1 MEKVSKGDQ
10 SFYDVADN
18 QYQEEDDVKLV
29 QHPTF
34 RVDVKDSYYPG
45 NGNSKLVKL
54 VAILILLQLLTLV
67 FVIAVVGISASNLL
81 QTDQDEPATTTG
93 TLTGTVGAGNE
104 DRACNFSLDSGYN
117 NSMLQKDIS
126 TLNMALTQ
134 GQGGIARVLNNTAA
148 KLSETASKVDDIQ
161 DFAEE
166 EAMKSMNQTNILNQ
180 VMQTTQ
186 STSAKLTEVVSTLS
200 NIKDTGTSTSSVV
213 DDIIGVVQE
222 LLELQNASS
231 IFNSISP
238 VSCSDIK
245 SVLPNSPS
253 GWYHVNSRN
262 IYCNMDELCGSGGG
276 WTRIGYLDM
285 SDSTQSC
292 PGTLAQLTYSGVRY
306 CRRAGN
312 SYGSCSS
319 TTFSP
324 NGLNYSQIC
333 GRVTAFQYAHTDAI
347 SPGVF
352 AGHGID
358 SWYVDG
364 ISFTRGYPRE
374 HVWTLMSALYDN
386 VLSNTDSCP
395 CATGSTIVQPSFI
408 GNNYYCESGNP
419 NSWYGNYLFYPNDAL
434 WDGQQCAALESPCC
448 TNPNLPWFHR
458 TLNSTSEYIEM
469 RVCGNER
476 PYNEDTP
483 ISFYE
488 IYIK

>member
-1 MEKVSKGDQ
+1 MEKGEE
-10 SFYDVADN
+10 SFYEVADH
-18 QYQEEDDVKLV
+18 QYQSEEDDVKLV

-34 RVDVKDSYYPG
+34 RVDVKDPYYPG
-45 NGNSKLVKL
+45 SSNSKQVKL
-54 VAILILLQLLTLV
+54 LAILILLQLATLV

-81 QTDQDEPATTTG
+81 QTDQDEPATTGSRTG
-93 TLTGTVGAGNE
+93 SE
-104 DRACNFSLDSGYN
+104 DGGLCSIDYAQNI
-117 NSMLQKDIS
+117 SMLQKEIYS
-126 TLNMALTQ
+126 LNMALTQ
-134 GQGGIARVLNNTAA
+134 GQGGITRVLNNTAA
-148 KLSETASKVDDIQ
+148 KLSETASKVDEIQ
-161 DFAEE
+161 DFAES
-166 EAMKSMNQTNILNQ
+166 EATKSMNQTNILNQ

-186 STSAKLTEVVSTLS
+186 STSAKLAEVVSTLS
-200 NIKDTGTSTSSVV
+200 SIKDTGTSTASVV

-231 IFNSISP
+231 IFNSITP

-245 SVLPNSPS
+245 NALPNSPT

-285 SDSTQSC
+285 TDATQSC
-292 PGTLAQLTYSGVRY
+292 PGTLAELTYSGLRY

-312 SYGSCSS
+312 TYGSCSS

-324 NGLNYSQIC
+324 NGLYYSQIC
-333 GRVTAFQYAHTDAI
+333 GRVTAFQYAHTDAV
-347 SPGVF
+347 SPALG
-352 AGHGID
+352 GRGIN

-364 ISFTRGYPRE
+364 ISITRGNPRE

-395 CATGSTIVQPSFI
+395 CATGSTIPSPSFV

-419 NSWYGNYLFYPNDAL
+419 NNWYQSGLMYPNDPL
-434 WDGQQCAALESPCC
+434 WDGQNCAALESPCC

-458 TLNSTSEYIEM
+458 TLSNTSDYIEM

-476 PYNEDTP
+476 PFAEDTP

>member
-1 MEKVSKGDQ
+1 MEKPSKGDE
-10 SFYDVADN
+10 SFYDVAG
-18 QYQEEDDVKLV
+18 QPEEDDVKLV

-45 NGNSKLVKL
+45 SSNSKLVKL

-81 QTDQDEPATTTG
+81 QTDQDEPATTTS

-134 GQGGIARVLNNTAA
+134 GQGGIARVLNSTAA

-161 DFAEE
+161 DFAEG

-312 SYGSCSS
+312 SPGSCSS

-333 GRVTAFQYAHTDAI
+333 GRVTAFQYAHTDAV

-488 IYIK
+488 FYIK

>member
-1 MEKVSKGDQ
+1 MEKVSKGDE
-10 SFYDVADN
+10 SFYEVSDN
-18 QYQEEDDVKLV
+18 QYQSEEDDVKLV

-54 VAILILLQLLTLV
+54 VAILIILQLLTLV

-81 QTDQDEPATTTG
+81 QTDQDEPATTASRTG
-93 TLTGTVGAGNE
+93 TE
-104 DRACNFSLDSGYN
+104 DGGLCGIDYAQNI
-117 NSMLQKDIS
+117 SMLQKEIY

-161 DFAEE
+161 EFAEG

-312 SYGSCSS
+312 TYGSCSS

-333 GRVTAFQYAHTDAI
+333 GRVTAFQYAHTDAV
-347 SPGVF
+347 SPARGN
-352 AGHGID
+352 HGID

-419 NSWYGNYLFYPNDAL
+419 NSWYASGLFYPNDAL

-448 TNPNLPWFHR
+448 TNPNLPWFYR

-476 PYNEDTP
+476 PYDEDTP

>member
-1 MEKVSKGDQ
+1 MEKGGLYEVTD
-10 SFYDVADN
+10 D
-18 QYQEEDDVKLV
+18 QYQPESDDVQLV

-34 RVDVKDSYYPG
+34 RVDVKDSYSSG
-45 NGNSKLVKL
+45 SSNSKLVKL
-54 VAILILLQLLTLV
+54 VAILILLQLVTLV
-67 FVIAVVGISASNLL
+67 FVIAVVGISASSLL
-81 QTDQDEPATTTG
+81 QTDQDEPATTAGSLTTTG
-93 TLTGTVGAGNE
+93 SE
-104 DRACNFSLDSGYN
+104 DKACNFSLDYGYN
-117 NSMLQKDIS
+117 NSILQNDIS
-126 TLNMALTQ
+126 TLNMAIRQ
-134 GQGGIARVLNNTAA
+134 GQWGIAQVLNNTAA
-148 KLSETASKVDDIQ
+148 KLSETASKVDEIQ
-161 DFAEE
+161 EFAED
-166 EAMKSMNQTNILNQ
+166 EAMKSMNQTNILNM
-180 VMQTTQ
+180 VSQTTQ

-231 IFNSISP
+231 IFNSVTL
-238 VSCSDIK
+238 VSCTDIK
-245 SVLPNSPS
+245 SALPNAPS

-292 PGTLAQLTYSGVRY
+292 PGTLAQLTRYGVRY

-312 SYGSCSS
+312 THGSCSS

-324 NGLNYSQIC
+324 NGLYYSQVC
-333 GRVTAFQYAHTDAI
+333 GRVTAFQLAHTDAV
-347 SPGVF
+347 SPAIFG
-352 AGHGID
+352 GQGLN

-364 ISFTRGYPRE
+364 ISITRGNPRE

-386 VLSNTDSCP
+386 HLSNTDSCP
-395 CATGSTIVQPSFI
+395 CATGSTIPSPTFV

-419 NSWYGNYLFYPNDAL
+419 NTWYGNNILYPNDPL
-434 WDGQQCAALESPCC
+434 WDGQDCAALESPCC

-458 TLNSTSEYIEM
+458 TLNSTNEFIEM

-476 PYNEDTP
+476 PNAEDTP

-488 IYIK
+488 MYIK